1 MENLTLMKL
10 LSLDEDI
17 HVTAEEASQNR
28 FLDMREF
35 FGINKALQ
43 NTWSI

>member
-1 MENLTLMKL
+1 MENITLMKL
-10 LSLDEDI
+10 LSLDKGI
-17 HVTAEEASQNR
+17 HVKAQEASQNR

-43 NTWSI
+43 SS